1 MRGFVT
7 SYNPTTGV
15 IVVNVDTVE
24 GEGMHS
30 AWQVNLNGLAGAPGS
45 TGATGIQGAT
55 GVPSTVSGPVGATG
69 STGPQSIIPGNTGA
83 TGPSGEVGATG
94 QAFTGATGP
103 QSIIPGATGSTG
115 PTGEPGTGI
124 NIKAPVRA
132 ATTANLAGAADSNHQ
147 SLIASAN
154 GALIVD
160 GITLNAD
167 DELLVKNQTLAANN
181 GIYVVIAVGSPS
193 APWHLDR
200 RGDSNS
206 NAEVKTGDAVS
217 VASGTINS
225 ESSWYLT
232 TVGNINVGTTALNW
246 SLYSRVGATG
256 SSGIQ
261 GSTGATG
268 LQGATGVGST
278 GATGTVSP
286 SFSTVIEFTGT
297 GTDMEFNGIG
307 DFTSDASYIVTIN
320 GVLQN
325 ATYQGVTAYTV
336 NSSNGGQIVFTAPPA
351 SGATIQVRRIYG
363 ECGPL
368 GPAGTLNAFTFLKE
382 QVNLQALAA
391 GGTVHFNANSQA
403 TLYYTLPAT
412 GNWTLNL
419 RGSTLDTFN
428 SLLSTGESITLT
440 FLNTNGAIGYKTTA
454 LTIDG
459 ASVSPKFLAGNLTV
473 SGSSDCIEAWTYTV
487 IKTGSA
493 AYTVLANIT
502 RFF

>member
-1 MRGFVT
+1 VT
-7 SYNPTTGV
+7 LLV
-15 IVVNVDTVE
+15 
-24 GEGMHS
+24 
-30 AWQVNLNGLAGAPGS
+30 
-45 TGATGIQGAT
+45 
-55 GVPSTVSGPVGATG
+55 
-69 STGPQSIIPGNTGA
+69 
-83 TGPSGEVGATG
+83 
-94 QAFTGATGP
+94 
-103 QSIIPGATGSTG
+103 
-115 PTGEPGTGI
+115 
-124 NIKAPVRA
+124 
-132 ATTANLAGAADSNHQ
+132 
-147 SLIASAN
+147 
-154 GALIVD
+154 
-160 GITLNAD
+160 D

-181 GIYVVIAVGSPS
+181 GIYVVIATGSPS

-232 TVGNINVGTTALNW
+232 TVGNINIGTTALNW

-256 SSGIQ
+256 SSGVQ

-268 LQGATGVGST
+268 PQGATGI
-278 GATGTVSP
+278 GATGASGVVSP
-286 SFSTVIEFTGT
+286 ALSTVVEFTGT
-297 GTDMEFNGIG
+297 GTDTEFNGIG
-307 DFTSDASYIVTIN
+307 NFTNDASYIVTIN

-325 ATYQGVTAYTV
+325 ATYQGATAYTV

-351 SGATIQVRRIYG
+351 SGATIQVRAIYG
-363 ECGPL
+363 ERGPI

-382 QVNLQALAA
+382 QVNLQNLAA
-391 GGTVHFNANSQA
+391 GSVVNFNANSQA

-419 RGSTLDTFN
+419 RASALDTFN

-440 FLNTNGAIGYKTTA
+440 FLNTNGTTGYKATA

-459 ASVSPKFLAGNLTV
+459 TSVAPKFLAGNLTV
-473 SGSSDCIEAWTYTV
+473 SGSADCIEAWTYTV